1 MAKTL
6 KTREPAWPRPEL
18 EGELVGYCATE
29 ELGTLHELRQRLHDR
44 LPEEERA
51 RMGRHDFFC
60 RTYRMYFCGGNWQGE
75 DAAKVPDVMRGGNVT
90 LEFWPD
96 GVALR
101 FAPFS
106 CEPIEG
112 VEDDDAGK
120 TE

>member
-1 MAKTL
+1 MARTL
-6 KTREPAWPRPEL
+6 KNREPAWPRIEL
-18 EGELVGYCATE
+18 EGELIGYFATE
-29 ELGTLHELRQRLHDR
+29 ESGTLHEVRQLLHDA

-51 RMGRHDFFC
+51 RMGRRDFYC

-75 DAAKVPDVMRGGNVT
+75 DAAKVPNVMRGGYMT
-90 LEFWPD
+90 LEFYPD

-101 FAPFS
+101 VGPFS

-112 VEDDDAGK
+112 VEDDAGR